1 MQKINFPIYD
11 DPNGVLAVFEGAAG
25 SAKVPF
31 SIARVFTVIANKGS
45 VRGDHAHYRCTQL
58 LVCISGAILV
68 TCFDGRVTE
77 KALLESGGEGILIP
91 PGIWATQEYQKDNS
105 VMMVLCD
112 RSYEPE
118 DYIRDSR
125 MFVDLKL
132 GKA

>member
-1 MQKINFPIYD
+1 MQRINFPIYD

-25 SAKVPF
+25 AAKVPF

-58 LVCISGAILV
+58 LVCLSGAILV

-77 KALLESGGEGILIP
+77 KVHLENNGEGILIP

-125 MFVDLKL
+125 IFVNFKL
-132 GKA
+132 GKT